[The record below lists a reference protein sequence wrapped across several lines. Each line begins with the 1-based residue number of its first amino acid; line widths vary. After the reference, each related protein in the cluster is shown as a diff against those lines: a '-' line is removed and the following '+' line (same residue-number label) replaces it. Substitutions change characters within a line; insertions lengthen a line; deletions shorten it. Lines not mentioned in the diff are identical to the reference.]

1 MTYMTYEQDSE
12 RNADYLQ
19 YELEAES
26 MSDSLFSLANDLQDL
41 INEIIN
47 SKRLNRDRLLKTLR
61 LLQRQAENDSGR

>member
-1 MTYMTYEQDSE
+1 MTYEQDSE

-19 YELEAES
+19 YELEAEA

-61 LLQRQAENDSGR
+61 VLQRQAENDSGR